1 MIWQLGPQTFFVTCT
16 YVKRLWDLF
25 IKVLHTLHALKLN
38 FLNKIWELQFV
49 CIPKLIRI
57 DFITCIKYYDH
68 KTFCFC
74 KLIAKDHFLG
84 VSFLFHHWIPR
95 LWERTWPWTF
105 MNKKR
110 TYLWNAH
117 KWKNWIVYRHA
128 YFLWCIIVTKT
139 ITICTITS
147 THVHVRKKSCSL

>member
-38 FLNKIWELQFV
+38 FLNKIGDLQFV

-84 VSFLFHHWIPR
+84 GFFFFFITEFQDCGSEHDHGLLWI
-95 LWERTWPWTF
+95 
-105 MNKKR
+105 K
-110 TYLWNAH
+110 NAPIYGMH
-117 KWKNWIVYRHA
+117 TNEKIE
-128 YFLWCIIVTKT
+128 
-139 ITICTITS
+139 
-147 THVHVRKKSCSL
+147 